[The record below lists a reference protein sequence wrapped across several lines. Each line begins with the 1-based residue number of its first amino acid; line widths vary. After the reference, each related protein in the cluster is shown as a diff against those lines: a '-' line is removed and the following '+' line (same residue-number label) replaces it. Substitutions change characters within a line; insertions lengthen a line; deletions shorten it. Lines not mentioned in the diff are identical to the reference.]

1 MTSITNLPSLA
12 QSTTASKASTA
23 SSSSSSSSSTSL
35 SNSRTGIANNFDQ
48 FLQLLTTQLKNQSP
62 LDPLDTN
69 QFTQQ
74 LVQFAGVEQ
83 QLRTNETLSTLVTA
97 NKVSNATSALGFV
110 GANVTLDRKGSPMQ
124 DGKVKWLL
132 NAPRAGTGS
141 IIIKDKDG
149 NTVYTGSKT
158 LTAGE
163 QEYTWDGRLPNG
175 NQAPA
180 GEYTISLSALDT
192 ARSVMDVKAYM
203 LGQVE
208 SVDVS
213 GDSPKIKVG
222 ALNLGLTE
230 VKTIRRN

>member
-12 QSTTASKASTA
+12 SSNTASKASATA
-23 SSSSSSSSSTSL
+23 TSL

-83 QLRTNETLSTLVTA
+83 QLRTNETLSSLVTA
-97 NKVSNATSALGFV
+97 NKVNNATSALGFV

-124 DGKVKWLL
+124 DGQVKWLF
-132 NAPRAGTGS
+132 NAPRAGTAS
-141 IIIKDKDG
+141 VTIKDPDG
-149 NTVYTGSKT
+149 NTVYVGAKT
-158 LTAGE
+158 LSAGE
-163 QEYTWDGRLPNG
+163 QEYTWDGKLPNG
-175 NQAPA
+175 SQASA
-180 GEYTISLSALDT
+180 GEYTISVSASDS
-192 ARSVMDVKAYM
+192 ARQVMDVKAYM
-203 LGQVE
+203 LARVD

-213 GDSPKIKVG
+213 GDSPTIKVG
-222 ALNLGLTE
+222 NLDLALTD

>member
-12 QSTTASKASTA
+12 SSNTASNTSKAS
-23 SSSSSSSSSTSL
+23 SSL
-35 SNSRTGIANNFDQ
+35 ANSRTGIANNFDQ

-83 QLRTNETLSTLVTA
+83 QLRTNETLASLVTA
-97 NKVSNATSALGFV
+97 NRVNNATSALGFV
-110 GANVTLDRKGSPMQ
+110 GANVTVDRKGSPMQ
-124 DGKVKWLL
+124 NSQVKWLM
-132 NAPRAGTGS
+132 NAPRAGMASVT
-141 IIIKDKDG
+141 IKDKDG
-149 NTVYTGSKT
+149 KTVHVGSKT

-163 QEYTWDGRLPNG
+163 QEFVWDGKLPG
-175 NQAPA
+175 GSQAA
-180 GEYTISLSALDT
+180 EGEYTISVSAQDT
-192 ARSVMDVKAYM
+192 ALKVMEVKPFM
-203 LGQVE
+203 LARVD

-213 GDSPKIKVG
+213 GDSPRIKVG
-222 ALNLGLTE
+222 SLDLALTD